1 MFDQA
6 ILNNVLG
13 KGFDFMGI
21 ADSPKNG
28 QDKRYNKIKSFLL
41 KSNFSGFTKDDLF
54 IMQFIKKGWGHD
66 IAALSNMAE
75 AFMNFSHSNPA
86 KIPEYQ
92 QLLSE
97 VVFRALHPKVN
108 PYKKDI
114 KNVKYLGKYGY
125 YLEHLNIILGCYQKI
140 CGNEY
145 IELNEKIC
153 KHLIANSFQYENFHA
168 DLLPHVKMKWS
179 ADQAAI
185 LYSIW
190 LYDENNG
197 TFLGKNLTQK
207 WLHWMKTYGTHT
219 ETGLFITEV
228 LGTRKYSNQ
237 PRGCAI
243 AYLVHYMGRFSPKEA
258 KEQWKLFKKH
268 MEIRVMG
275 KIGFREF
282 LPDYDGTWS
291 PDSGPIIMGVGIA
304 ATGLALN
311 AASTIKDKTTFKA
324 LEKSMNPIYSLLSK
338 GDIIPGMNMISK
350 IGTDLLSS
358 SIWLNAESK

>member
-114 KNVKYLGKYGY
+114 KNVKYLGKYGSIKSEDVVKKIFDNSFVHSWSSDN
-125 YLEHLNIILGCYQKI
+125 LLKITKMCDVAIIPINLKNKLTLGKPENKLLLFWRMGIPTIVSATPSYVRAMNKAGI
-140 CGNEY
+140 ASFVHNTENEW
-145 IELNEKIC
+145 IESIENVINNEKYRE
-153 KHLIANSFQYENFHA
+153 S
-168 DLLPHVKMKWS
+168 VGS
-179 ADQAAI
+179 
-185 LYSIW
+185 
-190 LYDENNG
+190 
-197 TFLGKNLTQK
+197 LG
-207 WLHWMKTYGTHT
+207 
-219 ETGLFITEV
+219 
-228 LGTRKYSNQ
+228 RKYVTERYNSD
-237 PRGCAI
+237 AI
-243 AYLVHYMGRFSPKEA
+243 IK
-258 KEQWKLFKKH
+258 QWD
-268 MEIRVMG
+268 RVFNS
-275 KIGFREF
+275 IGF
-282 LPDYDGTWS
+282 
-291 PDSGPIIMGVGIA
+291 
-304 ATGLALN
+304 N
-311 AASTIKDKTTFKA
+311 
-324 LEKSMNPIYSLLSK
+324 
-338 GDIIPGMNMISK
+338 
-350 IGTDLLSS
+350 
-358 SIWLNAESK
+358 SIT